1 MSVFKFKRF
10 EIRHDKCA
18 MKIGTDGLLLG
29 AWTDLSSAKRVLD
42 VGTGSGV
49 IAVMCAQRKNDA
61 SIMAIDIDEDAA
73 EQALENV
80 KISPFAKN
88 IQVGVADF
96 CDVTLEGVAGGVKF
110 THIVSNPPYFVE
122 QTCSPDCKRNQARN
136 SSALP
141 FEDLMRK
148 SAELLCEGGKLSII
162 IPASLSCMVVSCA
175 VRYGLYL
182 SRRTDIADAPCAD
195 FKRSMLE
202 FANGV
207 ILPTERANMYI
218 HDVNGGYSL
227 DYKNMMSE
235 YLPLL

>member
-29 AWTDLSSAKRVLD
+29 AWTDLSTAKRVLD

-49 IAVMCAQRKNDA
+49 IAIMCAQRNSNA
-61 SIMAIDIDEDAA
+61 NIMAIEIDEDAA
-73 EQALENV
+73 EQAMENV
-80 KISPFAKN
+80 KMSPFAEN
-88 IQVGVADF
+88 VQVCLADF
-96 CDVTLEGVAGGVKF
+96 CDIALEDISSGEKF

-148 SAELLCEGGKLSII
+148 SADLLCEGGTLSII
-162 IPASLSCMVVSCA
+162 IPASLSFIVVSCA
-175 VRYGLYL
+175 IRHGLFL
-182 SRRTDIADAPCAD
+182 SRRTDVADVPCAG

-202 FANGV
+202 FVNGL
-207 ILPTERANMYI
+207 ILPTERSNMYI
-218 HDVNGGYSL
+218 HSIGGEYSL

-235 YLPLL
+235 YLFL